1 MSQHASRMM
10 ASWLSQREAARWS
23 VTINTDK
30 LRLLFRARY
39 FLAGVLIG
47 AALWL
52 AAFLAMD

>member
-1 MSQHASRMM
+1 MM
-10 ASWLSQREAARWS
+10 PSSPSQREAVRWS
-23 VTINTDK
+23 VTIDGDK

-47 AALWL
+47 AVLWF